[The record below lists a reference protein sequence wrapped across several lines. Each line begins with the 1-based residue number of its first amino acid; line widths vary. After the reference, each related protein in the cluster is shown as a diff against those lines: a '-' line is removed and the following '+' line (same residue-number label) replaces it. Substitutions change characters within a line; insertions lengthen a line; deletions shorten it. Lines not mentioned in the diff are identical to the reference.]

1 MSEKVGDRSMTI
13 IKKYTLITGLIST
26 LLSCVAFSMNTA
38 VDSVQIKTHF
48 NNFNAVSCDST
59 AQLLSAL

>member
-1 MSEKVGDRSMTI
+1 MTI